1 MGRMM
6 AALYDRMMQGTEE
19 ACLGEWRTGLV
30 GELRGEVL
38 EVGAGTGLNLPLY
51 PASVTRLVM
60 SEPDP
65 HMRLKLARKAASA
78 PGPRVEVIDASLEEL
93 PVSADSFDVVVATL
107 VLCSVPDLDQALAE
121 IYRVLRPG
129 GKFVF
134 LEHVAAEDRPRRLKW
149 QHRVEP
155 FWKWFAGNC
164 HLTRST
170 EAAIASAGFEIDE
183 IDRESMRRSM
193 PLVEATIRGVAIK
206 VS

>member
-78 PGPRVEVIDASLEEL
+78 PGPRVEVTDASLEEL
-93 PVSADSFDVVVATL
+93 PVPADSFDVVVATL